1 MALSSVEDAF
11 FGIIRAFNYAVRC
24 QMPVIVLSDQYL
36 AQRTATI
43 HRPEHSGI
51 VIEERAKPDS
61 QDYEHYKRFRLT
73 ETGVSPV
80 AVPGEKGGVFT
91 ATGIEHDEG
100 CELSYEPENHWRMTE
115 KRFKKMNLILKGPEL
130 YRRHGVTDQEIG
142 IIGWGSSEGVIRE
155 AVQKANARGMK
166 VAAFH
171 PKVLYPMLPEI
182 EVFIRSCKK
191 VIVPELNYTGQFA
204 REIRARFGVNVISFN
219 KLAGLPFTPDEILK
233 KIEEVSEKVGHGV

>member
-1 MALSSVEDAF
+1 V
-11 FGIIRAFNYAVRC
+11 
-24 QMPVIVLSDQYL
+24 PVIVLSDQYL
-36 AQRTATI
+36 AQRTATVR
-43 HRPEHSGI
+43 RPDASKI
-51 VIEERAKPDS
+51 VIEERTKPTANEL
-61 QDYEHYKRFRLT
+61 EHYKRFRLT
-73 ETGVSPV
+73 ESGVSPM

-115 KRFKKMNLILKGPEL
+115 KRFKKLDLVLKGADL
-130 YRRHGVTDQEIG
+130 YRRYGVTDQEIG

-155 AVQKANARGMK
+155 AVQKANDRGLK

-171 PKVLYPMLPEI
+171 PKLLLPMLPEI
-182 EVFIRSCKK
+182 GVFVRSCKK

-204 REIRARFGVNVISFN
+204 REIRARFGVDVISFN

-233 KIEEVSEKVGHGV
+233 KIEEVNEKVLHQV